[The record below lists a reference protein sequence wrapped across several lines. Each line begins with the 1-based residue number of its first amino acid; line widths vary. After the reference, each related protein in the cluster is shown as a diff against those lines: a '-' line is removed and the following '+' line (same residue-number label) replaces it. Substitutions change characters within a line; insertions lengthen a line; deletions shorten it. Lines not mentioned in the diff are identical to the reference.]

1 MFKVNK
7 FRLAVCAMFLSQAG
21 IVTNAMAQGDYGC
34 PSDQEV
40 QLAID
45 MGMHEK
51 QHIIKIP
58 TGFGM
63 LQSEPIQ
70 LSPKLLEKVKLDH
83 TTILYNSKSG
93 SPGRIEVICSYRV
106 APGLNINF
114 YKYNQHVLHL
124 YIGATRFW
132 TVPYNDKDPYAVCVN
147 PDRKYCLFIDKP
159 SGTH

>member
-1 MFKVNK
+1 MFKDK
-7 FRLAVCAMFLSQAG
+7 RFSLTVCAIFLFQAG
-21 IVTNAMAQGDYGC
+21 TMTNALAQADYGC

-45 MGMHEK
+45 MAMREK
-51 QHIIKIP
+51 QHIINIP

-93 SPGRIEVICSYRV
+93 SPGRIEAICSYRV

-114 YKYNQHVLHL
+114 YKYNQHVLRL

-132 TVPYNDKDPYAVCVN
+132 TVPDSDKDPYAVCVN
-147 PDRKYCLFIDKP
+147 PDRKNCLFIDKP
-159 SGTH
+159 TESH